1 MRATC
6 PLLIR
11 PRRRPNPKQPA
22 PQPKLRPAAACV
34 RASHSLAPSLAGA
47 PASRG
52 PLRSRQRALA
62 YASQVRSMCEATPC
76 EPSDLRSVPSSQ
88 PLDQTSDPINRRV
101 PARVS
106 GYFWNLAIFSPSLHI
121 FFILTSRKA
130 PVSIVK
136 PGIPHEVPE
145 KPGKFIFSVSKPD
158 FCRARFLNKTPGFI
172 RNDRFRKRIAAR
184 FSPK

>member
-62 YASQVRSMCEATPC
+62 CASQVRAMRGMCETLC
-76 EPSDLRSVPSSQ
+76 EASQPSDPETSQ

-130 PVSIVK
+130 LVSIVK

-158 FCRARFLNKTPGFI
+158 LSQ
-172 RNDRFRKRIAAR
+172 
-184 FSPK
+184 SPVSQ